1 MAKLRL
7 DLEALV
13 VESFETATPGAGRGT
28 VEANQMVAEPVRS
41 HSNCEGCYY
50 TIIATCMSCG
60 FDECT
65 MASKTECPSCYN
77 SCGDCGPTCA
87 CPMEPA
93 DPVPVIRA

>member
-1 MAKLRL
+1 MAKIRL
-7 DLEALV
+7 NLDSLA
-13 VESFETATPGAGRGT
+13 VESFDTSSHRMGRGT
-28 VEANQMVAEPVRS
+28 VAANQEAEPVRS
-41 HSNCEGCYY
+41 QSNCEDCYY

-87 CPMEPA
+87 CPIEPA
-93 DPVPVIRA
+93 DPVPIIPRA